1 MSDILKNHI
10 LNIIIDNE
18 FGALARVIELFSAR
32 GYNIETLSVAPVS
45 GKQNVS
51 VITITTNCNDKTIAL
66 ICKLL
71 QRIVPVHTAKQI
83 SNQHISQELVLLKIA
98 ESVLFVEDILQHK
111 TNCRWRI
118 INPQSQERQTNLEL
132 IGYSHDINEILTM
145 FASHKII
152 SISRSGLVAIDA

>member
-71 QRIVPVHTAKQI
+71 QRIVPVHTAKQV

-118 INPQSQERQTNLEL
+118 IN
-132 IGYSHDINEILTM
+132 LT
-145 FASHKII
+145 
-152 SISRSGLVAIDA
+152 

>member
-45 GKQNVS
+45 NQQNVS

-71 QRIVPVHTAKQI
+71 QKIVPVHTAKQI
-83 SNQHISQELVLLKIA
+83 NIQNISQELVLLKIA
-98 ESVLFVEDILQHK
+98 ESAIFVEDILKHK
-111 TNCRWRI
+111 TTCRWQI
-118 INPQSQERQTNLEL
+118 INPQLNEQQTNLEL
-132 IGYSHDINEILTM
+132 IGHSHVINEIVAM

-152 SISRSGLVAIDA
+152 SIARSGLVAIDA

>member
-45 GKQNVS
+45 NQQNVS

-71 QRIVPVHTAKQI
+71 QKIVPVHTAKHGFVFADQRKGSNNQI
-83 SNQHISQELVLLKIA
+83 MGLANILKSLSILDAIA
-98 ESVLFVEDILQHK
+98 
-111 TNCRWRI
+111 TMM
-118 INPQSQERQTNLEL
+118 
-132 IGYSHDINEILTM
+132 HDRT
-145 FASHKII
+145 
-152 SISRSGLVAIDA
+152 